1 MVPTSLPC
9 GRRSEPLNA
18 VRNSA
23 PARDRCRGVGIR
35 VSSRVAEPGQLNLRP
50 LRPELPATATMFAT
64 EHARAAP
71 KPSGWRVAV
80 VVLRYFVAV
89 RLAGHLAFEHQL
101 QRGLSTC
108 VRFTVNV

>member
-1 MVPTSLPC
+1 MFKVSGKAERSQQLP
-9 GRRSEPLNA
+9 E
-18 VRNSA
+18 V
-23 PARDRCRGVGIR
+23 
-35 VSSRVAEPGQLNLRP
+35 VADPDPSGTDSVAISWRP
-50 LRPELPATATMFAT
+50 LRHERPATATMFAT

-108 VRFTVNV
+108 VRFTVNVGVSGLVVAQHL